1 MRVKIFPP
9 LYGGDDLKK
18 LISAFFDRR
27 FLKFCLVG
35 VLNTLVGTAVMF
47 GLYNLAHCS
56 YWFSSAMN
64 YVVGSF
70 VSYFLNK
77 YFTFQSRDGGWRQLL
92 RFALNIA
99 VCYVIAYSAAQPFVE
114 WVLKDASVSVRDNVA
129 MLTGMV
135 IFTGLNYLG
144 QRFFAFRASGR
155 EKEENGGGDK
165 TS

>member
-1 MRVKIFPP
+1 M
-9 LYGGDDLKK
+9 KK
-18 LISAFFDRR
+18 LTAALKNLIAAFFDRR

-47 GLYNLAHCS
+47 GLYNLAQCS

-64 YVVGSF
+64 YVVGSV

-77 YFTFQSRDGGWRQLL
+77 HFTFRSSGGGWRQLL

-99 VCYVIAYSAAQPFVE
+99 VCYLIAYSAAQPFVE
-114 WVLKDASVSVRDNVA
+114 WLLKDADVRVRDNLA
-129 MLTGMV
+129 MLVGMV

-144 QRFFAFRASGR
+144 QRFFAFRQARGEDR
-155 EKEENGGGDK
+155 RGP
-165 TS
+165 